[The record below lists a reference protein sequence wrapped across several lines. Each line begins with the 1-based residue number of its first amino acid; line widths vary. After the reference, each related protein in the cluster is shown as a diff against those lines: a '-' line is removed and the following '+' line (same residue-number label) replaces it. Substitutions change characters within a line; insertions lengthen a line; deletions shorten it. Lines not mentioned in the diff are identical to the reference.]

1 MADQLQKLVS
11 QKKDVVE
18 TIMEVFEQGAEVVAS
33 IAGDL
38 FPVFSIAAPIVKL
51 ALDNVESKEAEYMKE
66 QFQKVRDRLEVVSE
80 EVQQINQEIKK
91 SGIDETYFSVE
102 ENLTNQFRKF
112 TEVRKKTFL
121 EHFNRTGGDKNLHT
135 LYNAVTGDNFS
146 GESVLEITLNYEQKS
161 RRVVEEFCATL
172 KKLFCVGLI
181 ALLGHAAL
189 KGNDDEEKLLQDWSE
204 KMKVVQ
210 SVLEITLNYEQK
222 SRRVVEE
229 FCATL
234 KKLFCVGL
242 IALLGHAALKG
253 NDDEEKLLQDWSEK
267 MKVVQDK
274 MNVVIEDCINS
285 FPTQAELDAK
295 HIVRDQSDKS
305 NQQLADLLVEHLKK
319 KYDWVCWS
327 VRVFNSPTG
336 LFTSKKDFHSLTGKS
351 RFQVPSSDDKLN
363 VVVSYSAS
371 PEPVD
376 KARIQSL
383 ISEQKKITMTPL
395 AELLFETIPV
405 CVVHTIKTSCKDLGF
420 SSSFSDELHFFEEFK
435 SFCVFLHSA

>member
-1 MADQLQKLVS
+1 MAEQLQKLVA

-18 TIMEVFEQGAEVVAS
+18 TVMEVFEQGAEVVAS

-91 SGIDETYFSVE
+91 SGVDATYFSVE

-112 TEVRKKTFL
+112 MDVLNAKPKFREVRKKTFL
-121 EHFNRTGGDKNLHT
+121 DHFNRTGGDKNLHT

-161 RRVVEEFCATL
+161 RRAVEEFCATL

-189 KGNDDEEKLLQDWSE
+189 KGNDDEEKLLQE
-204 KMKVVQ
+204 
-210 SVLEITLNYEQK
+210 
-222 SRRVVEE
+222 
-229 FCATL
+229 
-234 KKLFCVGL
+234 
-242 IALLGHAALKG
+242 
-253 NDDEEKLLQDWSEK
+253 WSEK

-295 HIVRDQSDKS
+295 RIVRDQSDKS

-327 VRVFNSPTG
+327 VRVFSSPTG
-336 LFTSKKDFHSLTGKS
+336 LFTNKKDFHGLTGKS

-383 ISEQKKITMTPL
+383 ILEQKKIMMTPL

-405 CVVHTIKTSCKDLGF
+405 SVVHTIKTSCKELGF

-435 SFCVFLHSA
+435 NYCVFLHSA